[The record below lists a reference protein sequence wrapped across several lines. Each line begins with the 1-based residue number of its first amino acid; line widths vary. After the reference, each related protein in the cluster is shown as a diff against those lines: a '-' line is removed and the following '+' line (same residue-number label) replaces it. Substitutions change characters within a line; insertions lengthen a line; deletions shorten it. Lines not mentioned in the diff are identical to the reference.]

1 MQEILSSNILITSLL
16 IILALIFLD
25 VITKV
30 AVSVF
35 NGEFDW
41 NKLLLFL
48 RTNIFPYV
56 IVFGGV
62 EGILFASKYLPDV
75 SASISPLI
83 TTMTTVAAATYAL
96 ILARL
101 VKSIYDNLKEIGVP
115 VPEETETTTDY

>member
-16 IILALIFLD
+16 IILALIALD

-30 AVSVF
+30 AVSIYKGV
-35 NGEFDW
+35 FDW

-75 SASISPLI
+75 ASSISPLI
-83 TTMTTVAAATYAL
+83 TAMTTIAAATYAL

-101 VKSIYDNLKEIGVP
+101 VKSIYDNLKEIGIP
-115 VPEETETTTDY
+115 VPEDTETTIDY